1 MQPDVVVQAVEPE
14 TAAPLAA
21 SIVAGRPCEIDYQAS
36 FVDGAGGR
44 AVLPTMWPLV
54 RGLIQGAM
62 RVTLEETAAAVRLLV
77 ERNQVVAEGAGAL
90 AVAAALKG
98 QLEARKV
105 VCVVSGGNI
114 DAAVLAEILKPGK
127 RKPGETR
134 FPPGSP
140 LLVNTPATPPRPV
153 IDGVAVFD
161 APGLGPQ
168 DLSGPLH
175 GRPTGRKARPEGAPG
190 AW

>member
-1 MQPDVVVQAVEPE
+1 MAGGLTVGIASALRAVQPDVVVQAVEPE

-114 DAAVLAEILKPGK
+114 DAAVLAEILKPG
-127 RKPGETR
+127 ET
-134 FPPGSP
+134 
-140 LLVNTPATPPRPV
+140 
-153 IDGVAVFD
+153 
-161 APGLGPQ
+161 
-168 DLSGPLH
+168 
-175 GRPTGRKARPEGAPG
+175 
-190 AW
+190 